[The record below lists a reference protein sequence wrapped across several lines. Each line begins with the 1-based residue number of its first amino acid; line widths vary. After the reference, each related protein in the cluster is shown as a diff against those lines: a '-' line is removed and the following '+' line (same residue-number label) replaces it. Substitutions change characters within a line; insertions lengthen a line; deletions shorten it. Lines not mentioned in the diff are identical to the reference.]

1 MNDTKQTKV
10 NQLGLQGAVSQVKL
24 IYASVRDSGINIPEV
39 NDSGLSEGDCL
50 FTYINALHTAI
61 GRNGIPMKTVEKS
74 VVPPS
79 TPSVSKQQPSVPQ
92 PVNLSGLKDEIRNM
106 AVQALLDAEKKVS
119 TQKESERLASGKLSA
134 EQWIEANAD
143 RVVSLAEWSR
153 NCSKQYGRIID
164 QYNVSMKQAFNINKA
179 ITENDGKIADRVSAL
194 DSTLKP
200 LVPVAQDALEHSE
213 MTHWRLIRR
222 SFLRRKANPRW
233 KNPYTYMYIFIGLM
247 FSTVFCMSLY
257 RNSELRK
264 MNAELLYENQVHRIV
279 DVFMEPYATYRK
291 ERTMVQ
297 KCIEGNGL
305 KYTWDT
311 VLEMRER
318 TDSLDTYVH

>member
-1 MNDTKQTKV
+1 MNDTRQTKV

-24 IYASVRDSGINIPEV
+24 IYASVKGSGINVPEV
-39 NDSGLSEGDCL
+39 NDSGLSEGDSL

-61 GRNGIPMKTVEKS
+61 GRDGIPGKTVEKPS
-74 VVPPS
+74 APPS
-79 TPSVSKQQPSVPQ
+79 TPSVSKQQSSVPQ
-92 PVNLSGLKDEIRNM
+92 PANLSGLKDEIRNM

-153 NCSKQYGRIID
+153 NCFEQYGRIID
-164 QYNVSMKQAFNINKA
+164 QYNESMRQTVNMCRAASESNS
-179 ITENDGKIADRVSAL
+179 KIADNVSAL

-311 VLEMRER
+311 VLEMRAR
-318 TDSLDTYVH
+318 VDSLKTYVH

>member
-1 MNDTKQTKV
+1 MNDTRQTKV

-24 IYASVRDSGINIPEV
+24 IYASVKGSGINVPEV
-39 NDSGLSEGDCL
+39 SDSGLSEGDSL

-61 GRNGIPMKTVEKS
+61 CRNGIPVKTVEKP
-74 VVPPS
+74 VTPPS
-79 TPSVSKQQPSVPQ
+79 SPSVSKQQSSVPQ
-92 PVNLSGLKDEIRNM
+92 PANLSGLKDEIRNM

-153 NCSKQYGRIID
+153 NCFEQYGRIID
-164 QYNVSMKQAFNINKA
+164 QYNESMRQTVNMCRAASESNS
-179 ITENDGKIADRVSAL
+179 KIADNVSAL

-279 DVFMEPYATYRK
+279 DVFMEPYATYKK

-311 VLEMRER
+311 VLEMRAR
-318 TDSLDTYVH
+318 VDSLKTYVH